1 MKRRTESRHHGE
13 GLSDDLR
20 RMAQLASRRDV
31 LRYMAGASLVPI
43 LGGSALGALAGCGD
57 GESDNPDGGN
67 PSGCDAIPEETG
79 GPYPA
84 DGTNGPNVLNASGI
98 VRSDIRSSFGA
109 LSGTATGVAATITL
123 TLLSSKSSCAPLS
136 GYAVYL
142 WHCTVDGKYSLYTVQ
157 DQNYLRGVQ
166 ETNANG
172 QVTFTSIFPGC
183 YSGRWPHI
191 HFEVFSSLANA
202 MAGTG
207 KVKTSQLALPKA
219 ACDTVYASAGYSAS
233 VSNLSGI
240 SLASDNVFSDG
251 ASLETP
257 TATGS
262 VAGGYTLALS
272 LGV

>member
-1 MKRRTESRHHGE
+1 MKKHAHHGE
-13 GLSDDLR
+13 GLADDLR
-20 RMAQLASRRDV
+20 RMAQLASRRDL
-31 LRYMAGASLVPI
+31 LRHLAGASLVPI
-43 LGGSALGALAGCGD
+43 LGPLVGCG
-57 GESDNPDGGN
+57 GEDADNPDAGN
-67 PSGCDAIPEETG
+67 SGCDAIPEETG

-84 DGTNGPNVLNASGI
+84 DGTNGPNVLSASGV

-109 LSGTATGVAATITL
+109 LSGTAAGVATTITL
-123 TLLSSKSSCAPLS
+123 TILNAKASCAPLS

-142 WHCTVDGKYSLYTVQ
+142 WHCTVDGKYSLYTVE

-166 ETNANG
+166 ETDANG

-191 HFEVFSSLANA
+191 HFEVFSSLAGA

-207 KVKTSQLALPKA
+207 KVRTSQLALPKA

-233 VSNLSGI
+233 VSNFSSI
-240 SLASDNVFSDG
+240 TLASDNVFGDG
-251 ASLETP
+251 ATLETP